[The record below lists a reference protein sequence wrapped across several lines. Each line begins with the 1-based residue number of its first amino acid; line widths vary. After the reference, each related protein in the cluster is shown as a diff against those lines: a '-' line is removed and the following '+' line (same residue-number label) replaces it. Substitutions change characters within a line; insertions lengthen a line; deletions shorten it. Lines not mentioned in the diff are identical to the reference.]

1 MKLTERMSV
10 EKEKKKKEE
19 EEEELKGKGRGEG
32 EGKKKEKTGKKMRIK
47 KTRRRKQRGRWENV
61 QSLNPGPPKF
71 RDHRDEEKAA
81 QSIKAVVRAS
91 EGKLGDAL
99 WIPS

>member
-1 MKLTERMSV
+1 MNWMKLTERMSA
-10 EKEKKKKEE
+10 EKEEGEE
-19 EEEELKGKGRGEG
+19 EMKGKGRGGG
-32 EGKKKEKTGKKMRIK
+32 EGKKKEGKTGKKKMRIK
-47 KTRRRKQRGRWENV
+47 ETRRGKQRGRWENV
-61 QSLNPGPPKF
+61 QSLNPGPPKS